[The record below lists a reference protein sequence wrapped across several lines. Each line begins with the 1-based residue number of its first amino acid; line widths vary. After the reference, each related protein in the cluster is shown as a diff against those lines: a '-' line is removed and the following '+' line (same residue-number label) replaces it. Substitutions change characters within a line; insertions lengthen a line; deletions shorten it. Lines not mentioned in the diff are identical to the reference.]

1 MSKQCKDNQ
10 VLNPKSNRCVSRT
23 GKIGKKFLKD
33 LGECP
38 PEKVFNP
45 VSKRCV
51 SRTGKVGKKLLSG
64 KMSPKKMSPK
74 KMSPKKMSPK
84 KMSPKKMSPKKMSP
98 KKMSPKKMSPK
109 KMSPKKMSPVKFNNA
124 INKIKNLESVD
135 EIIDE
140 LQDIDIFSVN
150 SEGDTIGHLL
160 LKNKELDDEDIRD
173 ILKELI
179 NEYNYNINALNSN
192 NESILQ
198 IAVYNHDEDLV
209 EFLLEENA
217 RFDHMT
223 RNPKSR
229 FRNLNLYEIARLKS
243 DSEDTIEVLEK
254 YDLYKGEEAYFKH
267 LEQ

>member
-45 VSKRCV
+45 LSKRCV

-64 KMSPKKMSPK
+64 
-74 KMSPKKMSPK
+74 KMSPK

-173 ILKELI
+173 VLKELI

-267 LEQ
+267 LEE

>member
-23 GKIGKKFLKD
+23 GKIGKSLLKSCSD
-33 LGECP
+33 D
-38 PEKVFNP
+38 KVFNP
-45 VSKRCV
+45 ITKRCV

-84 KMSPKKMSPKKMSP
+84 KMSPKKMSPI
-98 KKMSPKKMSPK
+98 
-109 KMSPKKMSPVKFNNA
+109 KFNNA
-124 INKIKNLESVD
+124 INNIKKLESAD

-140 LQDIDIFSVN
+140 IKDIDIFSVN
-150 SEGDTIGHLL
+150 SEGDTVGHLL

-173 ILKELI
+173 VLKELI
-179 NEYNYNINALNSN
+179 EEYNYNINALNGN

-198 IAVYNHDEDLV
+198 IAVYNHKEDLV

-217 RFDHMT
+217 RFDHIT

-243 DSEDTIEVLEK
+243 DSEDTIEILEK

-267 LEQ
+267 LE